1 MKRML
6 TLCASVPLALTA
18 LTGSAAAEEVSCPP
32 NRGAVTLDNVRVI
45 GSCTMTR
52 TNVQGNIVV
61 EDNAALYA
69 RGVRVIGSVQS
80 EGATRIRLVPDA
92 TTGQETGING
102 DVQIKNSA
110 GTTLVSQIQ
119 DAQIGGTALID
130 DNQVPHNLYGNNVG
144 GDVQVFQNDGVVRIR
159 DNTIDGNL
167 QCKAN
172 NPNPIDGGGNVV
184 HGNAED
190 QCAGFDSN

>member
-6 TLCASVPLALTA
+6 TLSVLAPLALTA
-18 LTGSAAAEEVSCPP
+18 LAGRVLAEEVSCPP
-32 NRGAVTLDNVRVI
+32 NRGAVTLDNVRVV
-45 GSCTMTR
+45 GTCTMTR
-52 TNVQGNIVV
+52 TNIQGNIVV
-61 EDNAALYA
+61 EDDANLFA

-92 TTGQETGING
+92 TTGRDTRVNG

-110 GTTLVSQIQ
+110 GTTLASLIQ
-119 DAQIGGTALID
+119 DALIGGTTLID
-130 DNQVPHNLYGNNVG
+130 DNQVPHNLFGNNVG
-144 GDVQVFQNDGVVRIR
+144 GDIQVFQNDRVVRIR

-172 NPNPIDGGGNVV
+172 NPKPVNGGGNVV